1 MSSSDS
7 SSSRQSPSPGGPTP
21 SGSPLSALPASRSSE
36 LKCAV
41 APPARVSTTGPARMP
56 PSSVAATVASPASA
70 EWLITRTNPWRTMS
84 DALGNSP
91 ATATSPVDPDPGC
104 DQAPSPSSF
113 VARTCTSYSVFSASP
128 AIVAP
133 SAVIVVVVTSVH
145 EPRGDATRWR

>member
-1 MSSSDS
+1 MSSCDS

-56 PSSVAATVASPASA
+56 PSSVAATFASPASA
-70 EWLITRTNPWRTMS
+70 EWLITRRNPWRTMS

-91 ATATSPVDPDPGC
+91 TRAGPLLRPDPGC
-104 DQAPSPSSF
+104 DQAPSPSSL
-113 VARTCTSYSVFSASP
+113 VARTRTWWNVPVARRPMVALVSVRSSGPSLQFPELPSRYSRS
-128 AIVAP
+128 
-133 SAVIVVVVTSVH
+133 
-145 EPRGDATRWR
+145 